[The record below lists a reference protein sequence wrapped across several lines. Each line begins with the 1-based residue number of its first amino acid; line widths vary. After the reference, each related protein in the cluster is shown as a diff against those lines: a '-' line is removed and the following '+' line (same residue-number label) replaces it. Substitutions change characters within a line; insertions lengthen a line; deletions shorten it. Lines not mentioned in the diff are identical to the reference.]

1 MKEKLVEKIG
11 KKLDSLNVFI
21 DDVRIEEENGDKTLV
36 IVLDRENDYID
47 LKTVV
52 QATRIL
58 NPIVD
63 ALNFIDSEYTLDVYA
78 KEKGEVNYE
87 Q

>member
-1 MKEKLVEKIG
+1 MKEKLLEQLG
-11 KKLDSLNVFI
+11 NKLNDLNVFI
-21 DDVRIEEENGDKTLV
+21 DDVSITEENNEKTLT
-36 IVLDRENDYID
+36 IVLDRKEDYID

-52 QATRIL
+52 KATRIL

-63 ALNFIDSEYTLDVYA
+63 ALDFIEGEYTLDVYA
-78 KEKGEVNYE
+78 KEKGEITHE

>member
-1 MKEKLVEKIG
+1 MKDNLIAKVG

-21 DDVRIEEENGDKTLV
+21 DDVYIEDVAGEKTLT
-36 IVLDRENDYID
+36 IVLDSEDMLD

-52 QATRIL
+52 KATRIL

-63 ALNFIDSEYTLDVYA
+63 ELDLIEGTYTLDVYA
-78 KEKGEVNYE
+78 KEKGDGKDE
-87 Q
+87 